1 MASLQPVRVRGR
13 TYWRIVESRRVN
25 GKPRP
30 IPVLHLGTADA
41 LLKRLTSP
49 SATALGIRSYEHGSV
64 ATLVAAAE
72 RLDVVKIVDS
82 EVAKSARGLSVG
94 TTMLLAAVNRAVRP
108 RSKRGWAEWAKGTS
122 LRKLVTGL
130 DPKKLTSEYF
140 WDQMDCISLE
150 ALRRIEDRLTRQI
163 VNALGLKLDTL
174 FYDTT
179 NFHTYIAT
187 TNARCTIAQRGRAK
201 QKRNDLRLFSLALL
215 VCRDGQIP
223 ICTQVYEGNRPDQ
236 KQFPY
241 SLTALRERFQAL
253 SLELEAI
260 TVVFDKGNNS
270 KDNIALIDEG
280 KIGFVASLVP
290 GQHAAL
296 ADIRVGSYR
305 PIESGRLEGVRRLR
319 KKCTIWGAE
328 RTAVLFIS
336 ERLRAG
342 QIRGLNQSITKA
354 VAKLEDWKRRLAAP
368 NSGPK
373 STENAEKEIARI
385 LSAQHLCRVMQVEY
399 RPRSTG
405 AKRLRWRINKKE
417 RRHLETE
424 VFGKRL
430 LMTNRHAWSDEQ
442 IILAYRG
449 QSEAEGAFRQLKD
462 DEHLAVRPQYHWTD
476 HKIRVHAFI
485 CLLGYLLTRLV
496 EHEARA
502 LGWRECTSHV
512 LDRLGEL
519 RLAMVLAPSP
529 KPKARPTVSWQ
540 LEQCDDEVMR
550 LFRSLVP
557 DKPPFVYTCSAPPSP
572 AGP

>member
-1 MASLQPVRVRGR
+1 ML
-13 TYWRIVESRRVN
+13 E
-25 GKPRP
+25 
-30 IPVLHLGTADA
+30 
-41 LLKRLTSP
+41 RLTSP
-49 SATALGIRSYEHGSV
+49 SAGALGIRSYEHGP
-64 ATLVAAAE
+64 VAALAACAE
-72 RLDVVKIVDS
+72 RLDIVKIIDS
-82 EVAKSARGLSVG
+82 EVSKSARGLSVG
-94 TTMLLAAVNRAVRP
+94 TTMLLAAINRAVRP
-108 RSKRGWAEWAKGTS
+108 RSKRGWAAWAEGTS
-122 LRKLVTGL
+122 LHKLFPGL
-130 DPKKLTSEYF
+130 EPKKLTSEYF
-140 WDQMDCISLE
+140 WDQMNCIELD

-163 VNALGLKLDTL
+163 VHELGLKLDTL

-187 TNARCTIAQRGRAK
+187 TNTRCTIAQRGRSK

-253 SLELEAI
+253 SLELDGI

-270 KDNIALIDEG
+270 KENIALIDEG
-280 KIGFVASLVP
+280 EIGFVASLVP
-290 GQHAAL
+290 EQHAAL
-296 ADIRVGSYR
+296 AKVRANSYR
-305 PIESGRLEGVRRLR
+305 PIESGRLEGVRRVR
-319 KKCTIWGAE
+319 KKCRIWGAE
-328 RTAVLFIS
+328 RTVVLFIS

-342 QIRGLNQSITKA
+342 QIRGLDQSITKT

-373 STENAEKEIARI
+373 STEKAERDIARI
-385 LSAQHLCRVMQVEY
+385 LSAQHLRRVMQVEY
-399 RPRSTG
+399 RPERTG
-405 AKRLRWRINKKE
+405 AQRLHWSIDKKE
-417 RRHLETE
+417 RRRIENE

-430 LMTNRHAWSDEQ
+430 LMTNRHSWSDEQ

-449 QSEAEGAFRQLKD
+449 QSEAERAFRQLKD

-512 LDRLGEL
+512 LDRLAEL
-519 RLAMVLAPSP
+519 RLAMVLVPNP

-540 LEQCDDEVMR
+540 LEQCDDQVMS
-550 LFRSLVP
+550 LFRRLVP
-557 DKPPFVYTCSAPPSP
+557 EKPPFVYTSP
-572 AGP
+572 AQ